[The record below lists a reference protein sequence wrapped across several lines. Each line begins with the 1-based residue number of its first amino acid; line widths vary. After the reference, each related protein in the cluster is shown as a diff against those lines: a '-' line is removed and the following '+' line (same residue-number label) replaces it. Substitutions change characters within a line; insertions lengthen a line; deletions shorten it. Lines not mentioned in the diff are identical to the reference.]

1 MESLAQVAAELS
13 IPERTLRRSASQGL
27 LHTKR
32 IGARSSQVSLREAAY
47 LRTHWQLLSRLRAA
61 LRTEP
66 NVRLAVLFGSTAAG
80 LDAEDSDADLLL
92 ALRDTHVGR
101 LAELASRLS
110 EQIDREVHAVR
121 LSDAEDSPGLMVSLI
136 DQGRVL
142 VDRDGLWSKLRQA
155 DDLWRR
161 RARRIERTP
170 LAVAASSIAG
180 MR

>member
-1 MESLAQVAAELS
+1 
-13 IPERTLRRSASQGL
+13 
-27 LHTKR
+27 
-32 IGARSSQVSLREAAY
+32 
-47 LRTHWQLLSRLRAA
+47 
-61 LRTEP
+61 
-66 NVRLAVLFGSTAAG
+66 
-80 LDAEDSDADLLL
+80 LL
-92 ALRDTHVGR
+92 ALRNTHVGR

-121 LSDAEDSPGLMVSLI
+121 LSDAEDSPGLMVAVL

-142 VDRDGLWSKLRQA
+142 VDRDGLWLKLRQA

-180 MR
+180 VR